1 MTITTSTVAHNAGA
15 TCDGN
20 GSATGTPL
28 RITYFDGT
36 ATLKYVQLEVIG
48 KHTRVES
55 NAEPQISGD
64 KKVLSYNPGTGYIQS
79 ISAAIPGKLTIAL
92 GRTAGCQQVPA
103 GETRVGLQISRGL
116 R

>member
-48 KHTRVES
+48 KHTRVGS
-55 NAEPQISGD
+55 NADLQISGD

-79 ISAAIPGKLTIAL
+79 ISVGGVAGKSASTFTDKAQLDSRKTDDCL
-92 GRTAGCQQVPA
+92 G
-103 GETRVGLQISRGL
+103 
-116 R
+116 